1 MDNLQKRRNVI
12 KSSHEKVEF
21 QKTAETVLPYEADG
35 HKVEITLKE
44 FVPMHEVSEDK
55 ALIFFTGWSAS
66 DAKTLEYLSGRFA
79 VDADSK
85 VLQVRTA
92 TEGIRSGALRG
103 EARAVVEKIIRERGL
118 KEITIASHSE
128 GGVKAANIIDILQKG
143 NPDVEIKGLIL
154 MDPVGL
160 YEQTPRELVS
170 AFAADSL
177 IATPKTILTNVLNKK
192 PATGRG
198 LLIKQGLQAATDIVF
213 NAMREIRRAKLD
225 FPEKFRGQ
233 IAGMAGADENF
244 EKVKCPVVLIQ
255 GAADPVSSHEKVLPS
270 ETDPRNLTARSE
282 ILKKAFFPNS
292 PRVDMLVPE
301 KLGHHG
307 LPHFRPEE
315 ISRASL
321 YLLKREERRNHKTK
335 DSQDGAL

>member
-1 MDNLQKRRNVI
+1 MEDLQKRRNVI

-21 QKTAETVLPYEADG
+21 QKTGETVIPHEIDG

-44 FVPMHEVSEDK
+44 FVPMHEVSENK
-55 ALIFFTGWSAS
+55 ALIFFTGWSAG

-79 VDADSK
+79 VDGDSK

-92 TEGIRSGALRG
+92 TEGIRSGALRE

-128 GGVKAANIIDILQKG
+128 GGVKAANIIDILQKE

-160 YEQTPRELVS
+160 YEQTPRGLVG
-170 AFAADSL
+170 AFATDSL
-177 IATPKTILTNVLNKK
+177 IATPKTILGNALSKK
-192 PATGRG
+192 PITGRG
-198 LLIKQGLQAATDIVF
+198 LLIKQSLQAVNDIIF
-213 NAMREIRRAKLD
+213 NVMREIRNAKLD
-225 FPEKFRGQ
+225 FPKKLQGQ
-233 IAGMAGADENF
+233 IASMASVNENY

-255 GAADPVSSHEKVLPS
+255 GAADPVSSREKVLPS

-282 ILKKAFFPNS
+282 ILKKTFFPNS

-321 YLLKREERRNHKTK
+321 YLLNREERRNHKTK
-335 DSQDGAL
+335 DSQDGTP